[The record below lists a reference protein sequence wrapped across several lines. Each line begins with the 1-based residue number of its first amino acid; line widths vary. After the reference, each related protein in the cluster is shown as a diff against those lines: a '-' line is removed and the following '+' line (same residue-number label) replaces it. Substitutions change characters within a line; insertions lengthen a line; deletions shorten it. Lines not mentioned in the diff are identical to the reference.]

1 MNRFKHRS
9 LEHWFELFLSSR
21 TKEKLERYIIGIA
34 IISFIVHLALVL
46 LGDALSEGILEF
58 ADSSFIQILVEGQLF
73 KSPVAAIYTPFSFI
87 LLYEVYLL
95 VYYLPKS
102 ISSYI
107 RKQYEIITLI
117 VIRRIFKDMAN
128 LDLTGSWVESDYD
141 LQLTY
146 DLLTTLVL
154 FLLIFLF
161 TYLNKKTSSALMPQ
175 GEKAILNQFLKR
187 KKTIAVL
194 LIPILLALSLFSF
207 GSWVV
212 NEITSLEGLF
222 SGITDINKIFFNEFF
237 TVLILADVL
246 LLLFSLYYTDRF
258 DRVIRNSGFIISTI
272 LLRLSFGA
280 DGLTNNILICAAL
293 IFGVLI
299 LLIYNLYGRLVLPN
313 NADRICNT

>member
-1 MNRFKHRS
+1 MKGFKHRS
-9 LEHWFELFLSSR
+9 LEYWFELFLSSR

-58 ADSSFIQILVEGQLF
+58 ADSSFIQILAEGQFF

-246 LLLFSLYYTDRF
+246 LLLFSLYYTDS
-258 DRVIRNSGFIISTI
+258 I
-272 LLRLSFGA
+272 
-280 DGLTNNILICAAL
+280 
-293 IFGVLI
+293 
-299 LLIYNLYGRLVLPN
+299 
-313 NADRICNT
+313 

>member
-313 NADRICNT
+313 NPDRICNT

>member
-58 ADSSFIQILVEGQLF
+58 TDSSFIQILVEGQLF